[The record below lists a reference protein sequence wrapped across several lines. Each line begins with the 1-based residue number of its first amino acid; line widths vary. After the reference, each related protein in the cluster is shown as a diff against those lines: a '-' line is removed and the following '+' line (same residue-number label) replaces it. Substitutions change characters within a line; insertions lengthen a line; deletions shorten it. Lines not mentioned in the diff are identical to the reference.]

1 MLNRICEI
9 CGRTVRHGKPCVC
22 RAMRHRRY
30 DERWR
35 DKDKAAFYHGKAW
48 QRTAEAA
55 RKRAQYVDEVIY
67 AETGRLV
74 PGAIVHHIEPIDEN
88 PMRKLDMENL
98 IFVSAGKKSAC
109 KTGDAG
115 KTDGDSS
122 GKRRGG
128 GRSKKFWGGNI
139 KPRPVFFL
147 EKMPEMKFYGVF
159 EIRAID
165 RAKEDDDGGSPA

>member
-1 MLNRICEI
+1 MLGNMDVFYMGEVMLNRICEI
-9 CGRTVRHGKPCVC
+9 CGRTVRQGKPCVC

-98 IFVSAGKKSAC
+98 IFVSAGTHKRIH
-109 KTGDAG
+109 DAY
-115 KTDGDSS
+115 
-122 GKRRGG
+122 
-128 GRSKKFWGGNI
+128 
-139 KPRPVFFL
+139 
-147 EKMPEMKFYGVF
+147 EKNP
-159 EIRAID
+159 
-165 RAKEDDDGGSPA
+165 RAKREMQEKLMAIRRKRDGAGEGQKSFEREI

>member
-1 MLNRICEI
+1 MGNMDVFYMGEVMLNRICEI

-98 IFVSAGKKSAC
+98 IFVSAGTHKRIH
-109 KTGDAG
+109 DAY
-115 KTDGDSS
+115 
-122 GKRRGG
+122 
-128 GRSKKFWGGNI
+128 
-139 KPRPVFFL
+139 
-147 EKMPEMKFYGVF
+147 EKNP
-159 EIRAID
+159 
-165 RAKEDDDGGSPA
+165 RAKREMQEKLMVIRRERDGAGDGQKSFGEEI